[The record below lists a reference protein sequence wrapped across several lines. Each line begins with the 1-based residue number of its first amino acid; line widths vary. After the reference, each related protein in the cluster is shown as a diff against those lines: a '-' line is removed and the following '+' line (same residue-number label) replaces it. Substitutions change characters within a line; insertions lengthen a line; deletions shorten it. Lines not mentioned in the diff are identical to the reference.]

1 MRSIWAAL
9 FLLALASPACA
20 QDDQISNTT
29 VKFFEG
35 GWTTPEKKARIYAA
49 QFEKSKTRYVYT
61 ELSGENGL
69 YRKRKQKLDLSY
81 KYFKADGT
89 AFGTG
94 SNSMELPPEWP
105 GFSTADEIGWTRAGR
120 WTGGVYR
127 VEVFLNGTKKLA
139 EGTFTIIDDVANRPP
154 LAQTPQENVKIARQR
169 YAIEDVAGAM
179 IFCQGALDQDP
190 AFVEAYEA
198 RADFHFNQGSL
209 EEAIADA
216 SKAIECGPARSQ
228 GYHTRA
234 RSHAAKFDYE
244 TALQDYSKA
253 IELEPTKALYYRN
266 RGLAK
271 YSLQDYEGS
280 LADVERCITLDPA
293 SADGF
298 NDRGFL
304 RQRVGDFT
312 GAVEDYGRAL
322 KIDAD
327 HASALFNRGT
337 VHLKRGARY
346 QARLDFE
353 AAIRNGG
360 DATRAR
366 AAESLGEVGLTDGAG
381 VLAGLL
387 WDDDETVRRKAVWS
401 MGRLKGRV
409 HAADIARLL
418 RDRVADVRA
427 AAAIA
432 IGEVGGK
439 EHTDALEALLTQN
452 DAVARVHALFSLCRL
467 GITRHSDLARKLLA
481 DSDAHVR
488 GDAIEAVGF
497 LGDKQW
503 AKEIVPHLKDADA
516 DIRLKAIAS
525 LGRMGAQE
533 QSADIAALLDDP
545 AMGRLY
551 NEEKADW
558 KHAIVSELAAR
569 TLLGWGLDPDAM
581 RPKRTPAA
589 PRPIAGTY
597 GLIREQDP
605 EAKSQGDLKIGA
617 VREDGRFDVE
627 GKDWKGKGVIDGDRG
642 YYDWR
647 FLDGSTGRTTF
658 TVDAEGRLHGRVVG
672 VNIDWKYLGTKK

>member
-1 MRSIWAAL
+1 MRSTLAAF
-9 FLLALASPACA
+9 FLLALAGPASA

-35 GWTTPEKKARIYAA
+35 GWNTPEKKARVYAA
-49 QFEKSKTRYVYT
+49 QFDKSKTRYVCT

-69 YRKRKQKLDLSY
+69 YRKRKQKLELSY

-89 AFGTG
+89 SFGTG

-105 GFSTADEIGWTRAGR
+105 GFSTVDEIGWTRAGR

-154 LAQTPQENVKIARQR
+154 LAQTPQENVRIARQR

-190 AFVEAYEA
+190 AFAEAYEA
-198 RADFHFNQGSL
+198 RADFHFDQGKL
-209 EEAIADA
+209 DEAIADA
-216 SKAIECGPARSQ
+216 TKAIECGPARSQ
-228 GYHTRA
+228 GYHIRA
-234 RSHAAKFDYE
+234 RSNAGLGDYE
-244 TALQDYSKA
+244 TALKDYSKA
-253 IELEPTKALYYRN
+253 IDLEPTKALYFRN

-280 LADVERCITLDPA
+280 LADVERCISLDAA

-304 RQRVGDFT
+304 RQRVGDFP
-312 GAVEDYGRAL
+312 GALEDYARAL
-322 KIDAD
+322 KINAD

-360 DATRAR
+360 DSTRSR

-387 WDDDETVRRKAVWS
+387 RDDDETVRRRAVWS

-409 HAADIARLL
+409 HASEIARLL
-418 RDRVADVRA
+418 RDPVAAVRA

-432 IGEVGGK
+432 IGEVGGR
-439 EHTDALEALLTQN
+439 EYTAALEALLAQD

-467 GITRHSDLARKLLA
+467 GVTRHSDLARKLLS
-481 DSDAHVR
+481 DPDAHIR

-503 AKEIVPHLKDADA
+503 AKEIVPHLKDADP
-516 DIRLKAIAS
+516 DIRLKTIAS

-533 QSADIAALLDDP
+533 QAPEIAALLDDP
-545 AMGRLY
+545 AMGQLFT
-551 NEEKADW
+551 EEKADW
-558 KHAIVSELAAR
+558 KDAIVSELAAR
-569 TLLGWGLDPDAM
+569 TLRDWGLDPEVL
-581 RPKRTPAA
+581 RPKRTPAP
-589 PRPIAGTY
+589 PRNVAGTY
-597 GLIREQDP
+597 VIR
-605 EAKSQGDLKIGA
+605 IGNA
-617 VREDGRFDVE
+617 EGRIWGEMTIGVLNAEGRFDVE
-627 GKDWKGKGVIDGDRG
+627 GKEWKGRGVMDGDRG

-647 FLDGSTGRTTF
+647 WLDGTAGRTTF
-658 TVDAEGRLHGRVVG
+658 TVEKDGRLQGRTAGSGNEFNIVG
-672 VNIDWKYLGTKK
+672 MKK